1 MRTDIDYQLVCYRGI
16 WCVYWRENGRP
27 RRNSL
32 HTRDRAE
39 AERKFAALLA
49 KLREPNRPALVT
61 VADCLAAYYE
71 AKPQVIPRPALAK
84 HFGALAPAS
93 IDQAL
98 CESYSKQRQAA
109 VKTVHTEMGILRA
122 ALTHCQRLGWISAP
136 FIWMPPNGEPRDRW
150 LSHDEAG
157 RLLAACDQPH
167 LRLYVAIAL
176 HTAARPGAILDLT
189 WEQILWDRGLINF
202 HPPGRART
210 HKGRPLVKMTAELRS
225 ELEAAHAAKNPGGVH
240 VVSWGRR
247 QVKTV
252 KRAFAAACARAELE
266 DVTPHTLRHT
276 AATWMAERGVPM
288 RVISL
293 QLGHSST
300 DVTERV
306 YAKHSPE
313 YLAEAT
319 DALAQFPLVQSEHAT
334 VNKAATGAGNARHR
348 SAKNH
353 K

>member
-1 MRTDIDYQLVCYRGI
+1 MRTDTDYQLVCYRGI

-32 HTRDRAE
+32 HTRDAAE
-39 AERKFAALLA
+39 AEREFASVLA
-49 KLREPNRPALVT
+49 KLREPKRPRLVT

-71 AKPQVIPRPALAK
+71 AKPQVIPRPKLGQQ
-84 HFGALAPAS
+84 FGAMLPSS
-93 IDQAL
+93 IDQTA
-98 CESYSKQRQAA
+98 CADYPKQRQAS
-109 VKTVHTEMGILRA
+109 VKTIHTEMGILRA
-122 ALTHCQRLGWISAP
+122 ALIHCQRLGWITAP

-150 LSHDEAG
+150 LSHEEAG
-157 RLLAACDQPH
+157 RLVGACDQPH
-167 LRLYVAIAL
+167 LKIYVMIAL

-189 WEQILWDRGLINF
+189 WEQILFDRQQINF
-202 HPPGRART
+202 NPPGRART
-210 HKGRPLVKMTAELRS
+210 HKGRPLVNMTPELQS
-225 ELEAAHAAKNPGGVH
+225 ELEAAHEAKSRHSVH

-247 QVKTV
+247 HVKTI
-252 KRAFAAACARAELE
+252 KRAFAAACTRAGLD

-293 QLGHSST
+293 QLGHTSVA
-300 DVTERV
+300 VTERV

-313 YLAEAT
+313 YLKEAT
-319 DALAQFPLVQSEHAT
+319 AALAQFSFAQVNTPA
-334 VNKAATGAGNARHR
+334 VNKAATGSGNARHR
-348 SAKNH
+348 SAKDH

>member
-1 MRTDIDYQLVCYRGI
+1 MRTDTDYQLVCYRGA

-39 AERKFAALLA
+39 AEREFAAVLA
-49 KLREPNRPALVT
+49 KLREPKRPQLIT

-71 AKPQVIPRPALAK
+71 AKPQVIPRPALAR
-84 HFGALAPAS
+84 HFGAMLPSA
-93 IDQAL
+93 IDQAA
-98 CESYSKQRQAA
+98 CEAYPRDRGAA
-109 VKTVHTEMGILRA
+109 VKTIHTEMGILRA
-122 ALTHCQRLGWISAP
+122 ALIHCQRLGWITAP

-150 LSHDEAG
+150 LTHEEAD
-157 RLLAACDQPH
+157 RLLAACEQPH
-167 LRLYVAIAL
+167 LRLYVSIAL
-176 HTAARPGAILDLT
+176 HTGARPGAILDLT

-202 HPPGRART
+202 NPPGRTRT
-210 HKGRPLVKMTAELRS
+210 HKGRPLVKMTADLRS
-225 ELEAAHAAKNPGGVH
+225 ELEAAHGAKNPGAVH
-240 VVSWGRR
+240 VISWGRR

-252 KRAFAAACARAELE
+252 KRAFAAACARAALE

-288 RVISL
+288 RQISL

-306 YAKHSPE
+306 YAKHSPD
-313 YLAEAT
+313 YLQDAT
-319 DALAQFPLVQSEHAT
+319 DALAQFPLAQLNTPA
-334 VNKAATGAGNARHR
+334 VNEQATGAGNAHNR
-348 SAKNH
+348 SRKAPK
-353 K
+353 